1 MKKYIDT
8 QNYALRSINSEINS
22 GKNAGQTIRDLQM
35 KYAAR
40 DDLLLSMINNYKNY
54 DKEVDADGN
63 TWYYFDD
70 LTLMYNA
77 KTQKFIKK

>member
-8 QNYALRSINSEINS
+8 QNYALRSINSEINQGKKS
-22 GKNAGQTIRDLQM
+22 GLKTQDLKM

-40 DDLLLSMINNYKNY
+40 DDLLLSMINNYKNF

-63 TWYYFDD
+63 TWYYFDEY
-70 LTLMYNA
+70 TFMYNE
-77 KTQKFIKK
+77 KTQRFVKK